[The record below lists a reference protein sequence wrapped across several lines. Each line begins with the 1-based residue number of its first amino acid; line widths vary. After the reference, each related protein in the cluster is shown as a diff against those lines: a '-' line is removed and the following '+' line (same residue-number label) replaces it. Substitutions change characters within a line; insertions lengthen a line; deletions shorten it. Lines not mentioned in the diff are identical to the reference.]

1 VDFRFIYMK
10 LVVVWL
16 KLLIIFS
23 HLLPRLYLHCAVQSQ
38 FVTACFLPDLPH
50 IMAVCFSD
58 HFNLKNY
65 ARDGFLSSGLWQHA
79 SWNICVTI
87 VMLERLCEVVTRQ
100 SAAVGVLLYGMFIFL
115 LRECVYCVL
124 CNRWLHIADAG
135 MSTESCISNR
145 ETLCWATLCWW

>member
-1 VDFRFIYMK
+1 
-10 LVVVWL
+10 
-16 KLLIIFS
+16 
-23 HLLPRLYLHCAVQSQ
+23 
-38 FVTACFLPDLPH
+38 
-50 IMAVCFSD
+50 MAVCFSD

-124 CNRWLHIADAG
+124 CNR
-135 MSTESCISNR
+135 
-145 ETLCWATLCWW
+145 